1 MRDGIHMTSCYKK
14 ILLILS
20 SKKEKKEIAMVC
32 RSLTWG
38 CLSNKTEKNV
48 YPIICQFCKQ
58 YRKQQNNHIMP
69 LKLTTKDGEQT
80 IKKAEEISDPKLYFE
95 IKDVDLIAKEFS
107 YHIEPC
113 YLKFT
118 KCLRPEKDEKEN
130 TMKNKEDNKALE

>member
-1 MRDGIHMTSCYKK
+1 
-14 ILLILS
+14 
-20 SKKEKKEIAMVC
+20 
-32 RSLTWG
+32 
-38 CLSNKTEKNV
+38 
-48 YPIICQFCKQ
+48 
-58 YRKQQNNHIMP
+58 MP

-80 IKKAEEISDPKLYFE
+80 IKKVGEISDPNLYFE

-118 KCLRPEKDEKEN
+118 KCLRPDKDEKEN